1 MNANEL
7 FIEQQSP
14 FDISTTVEKLIRAAT
29 AKEWQNPATHN
40 LQQSLAKA
48 GKIVNPVQVVELCKP
63 KYSGVVLEKNHERI
77 ASIMMPC
84 RISVYEKEDGKTY
97 IALFNISTMTANM
110 PATIID
116 PMNAAADE
124 LTEIV
129 QSVIQ

>member
-14 FDISTTVEKLIRAAT
+14 FDISTTVDKLIRAAT

-48 GKIVNPVQVVELCKP
+48 GKAVNPVQVVELCKP

-77 ASIMMPC
+77 A
-84 RISVYEKEDGKTY
+84 
-97 IALFNISTMTANM
+97 
-110 PATIID
+110 
-116 PMNAAADE
+116 
-124 LTEIV
+124 
-129 QSVIQ
+129 